1 MSSAFDLRNV
11 IAALIGLYGAVLV
24 VCSFVLD
31 PGINPDTGLPKDSM
45 DNLWAGVAML
55 VAAVIFWAWAKFR
68 PVAPTQTSEE

>member
-11 IAALIGLYGAVLV
+11 IATLIGLYGAVLV

-68 PVAPTQTSEE
+68 PVAPAQTSEE